1 MSRPT
6 VGVSRP
12 GELAAARPRL
22 AVAAGPPLAAFAQW
36 LTELAFAGAGW
47 PELLA
52 ALAERTGAACRLVAE
67 TGELLAASD
76 GADGPRCAAAPDDV
90 RRALVAQDARRPVPG
105 GRAGGAGVPGGVP
118 TPVRC
123 ADGWT
128 GRAVAV
134 GTGSRRLGAL
144 LLAEPVTAGQLAF
157 AGAAPTALLI
167 EAVRHESPPP
177 AVRDAATVLRAL
189 RDGLG
194 DPAGSPPGPTE
205 AEAGLLRSGETGPSP
220 AGGTGLLRAGEAE
233 LLRAGAAHG
242 WRLDQPHA
250 VAGIAYTGAQ
260 QRRWASALSWLDR
273 PVLAEGRRAWT
284 LLHGDVEREVTRLRV
299 RLDQIVGGGQ
309 VRVVAGS
316 LVTGPARTAV
326 SFRDADRLL
335 RLLLRSSDERPEL
348 PFGQAG
354 LAQVL
359 LAVPDERL
367 RWFVHRHLGPIAH
380 RDDLLRT
387 LDCWLA
393 TGGSRQAVSER
404 LHLHRNSVGYRV
416 GLIKRLLGVDPLDP
430 QTVAVLRTALAAR
443 ELLAASEAG

>member
-1 MSRPT
+1 M
-6 VGVSRP
+6 SRP

-22 AVAAGPPLAAFAQW
+22 AVAAGPPPAAFAQW
-36 LTELAFAGAGW
+36 LTELAFAGTGW

-157 AGAAPTALLI
+157 AGAATTALLI

-194 DPAGSPPGPTE
+194 DPTGSSPGPT
-205 AEAGLLRSGETGPSP
+205 G
-220 AGGTGLLRAGEAE
+220 GEAE

-299 RLDQIVGGGQ
+299 RLDQIVGAGQ

-367 RWFVHRHLGPIAH
+367 RWYVHRHLGPIAH

>member
-1 MSRPT
+1 MSR
-6 VGVSRP
+6 S

-22 AVAAGPPLAAFAQW
+22 AVAAAPPPAAFAQW
-36 LTELAFAGAGW
+36 LAELAFGGAGW

-52 ALAERTGAACRLVAE
+52 AVAQRTGAACRLVAE
-67 TGELLAASD
+67 TGELLADSD
-76 GADGPRCAAAPDDV
+76 GAGGPGRDAAPDDV
-90 RRALVAQDARRPVPG
+90 RRALAA
-105 GRAGGAGVPGGVP
+105 GRAGGAGPPGGAP
-118 TPVRC
+118 ATVRC

-134 GTGSRRLGAL
+134 GAGPRRIGAL
-144 LLAEPVTAGQLAF
+144 LVAEPVSAGQWELA
-157 AGAAPTALLI
+157 AAATTALLI

-177 AVRDAATVLRAL
+177 AVRDAPTVLRAL
-189 RDGLG
+189 RDGPG
-194 DPAGSPPGPTE
+194 GPAGSASTPR
-205 AEAGLLRSGETGPSP
+205 L
-220 AGGTGLLRAGEAE
+220 GEAE

-250 VAGIAYTGAQ
+250 VAGIAYTGEQ

-273 PVLAEGRRAWT
+273 PVLAEGRLAWT
-284 LLHGDVEREVTRLRV
+284 LLHGDVEREVTRLRA
-299 RLDQIVGGGQ
+299 RLDQIVGPGQ
-309 VRVVAGS
+309 VRVVAGP
-316 LVTGPARTAV
+316 LVTGPARTAA

-335 RLLLRSSDERPEL
+335 RLLLRSSDGRPEL

-430 QTVAVLRTALAAR
+430 QTVAVLRTALVAR

>member
-1 MSRPT
+1 M
-6 VGVSRP
+6 SRP

-22 AVAAGPPLAAFAQW
+22 AVAAAPSPAAFAQW
-36 LTELAFAGAGW
+36 LAELAFGGAGW

-52 ALAERTGAACRLVAE
+52 AVAERTGAACRLVAE

-76 GADGPRCAAAPDDV
+76 GRGGPRRDAAPDDV
-90 RRALVAQDARRPVPG
+90 RRALAA
-105 GRAGGAGVPGGVP
+105 GRAGGVGAS
-118 TPVRC
+118 PVRC

-134 GTGSRRLGAL
+134 GAGHRRLGAL
-144 LLAEPVTAGQLAF
+144 LLAEPVSAGQLAL
-157 AGAAPTALLI
+157 AVAATTALLI

-177 AVRDAATVLRAL
+177 AVRDAATVLRVL

-194 DPAGSPPGPTE
+194 EAAGSPAPTVAGAGPARA
-205 AEAGLLRSGETGPSP
+205 AETQ
-220 AGGTGLLRAGEAE
+220 LLRAGEAE
-233 LLRAGAAHG
+233 LLRAAAAYG

-250 VAGIAYTGAQ
+250 VAGIAYTGEQ
-260 QRRWASALSWLDR
+260 PRRWASALSWLDR
-273 PVLAEGRRAWT
+273 PMLAEGRRAWT
-284 LLHGDVEREVTRLRV
+284 LLHGDVDREVTRLRV
-299 RLDQIVGGGQ
+299 RLDQIVGAGQ
-309 VRVVAGS
+309 VRVVAGAP
-316 LVTGPARTAV
+316 VTGPARTTD

-335 RLLLRSSDERPEL
+335 RLLLRAPDGRPEL

>member
-1 MSRPT
+1 M
-6 VGVSRP
+6 SRP

-22 AVAAGPPLAAFAQW
+22 TVAAAPSPAAFAQW
-36 LTELAFAGAGW
+36 LAELAFGGAGW

-52 ALAERTGAACRLVAE
+52 AVAERTGAACRLVAE

-76 GADGPRCAAAPDDV
+76 GTGGRRHDAAPDEV
-90 RRALVAQDARRPVPG
+90 RRALAAC
-105 GRAGGAGVPGGVP
+105 RAGGAGPPGAAP
-118 TPVRC
+118 APVRC

-134 GTGSRRLGAL
+134 GAGPRRLGAL
-144 LLAEPVTAGQLAF
+144 LLAEPVSAGQVELAV
-157 AGAAPTALLI
+157 AATTALLI

-194 DPAGSPPGPTE
+194 DPAEVAPDAVPQ
-205 AEAGLLRSGETGPSP
+205 
-220 AGGTGLLRAGEAE
+220 AGEVD

-260 QRRWASALSWLDR
+260 HRRWVSALSWLDR
-273 PVLAEGRRAWT
+273 PVLAEGRLAWT

-299 RLDQIVGGGQ
+299 RLDQIVGVGQ
-309 VRVVAGS
+309 VRVVAGP
-316 LVTGPARTAV
+316 LVSGPARTAA

-335 RLLLRSSDERPEL
+335 RLLLQTSDERREL

-367 RWFVHRHLGPIAH
+367 RWFVQRHLGPIVH